1 LKVEIPTR
9 EELRQKNPFTERHF
23 NLSFQ
28 GVVLRRY
35 PEMLEHLKS
44 DAVRVKAEEE
54 RRSKDKAMSW
64 DCLIR
69 DCPSIRSKLIEL
81 RKQDEAR

>member
-1 LKVEIPTR
+1 MEIPTR
-9 EELRQKNPFTERHF
+9 EELRQKNPFTDQHF

-44 DAVRVKAEEE
+44 DALRVKAEEE
-54 RRSKDKAMSW
+54 RRSKDKAVSW
-64 DCLIR
+64 SCLIQH
-69 DCPSIRSKLIEL
+69 CPSIRAELIAL
-81 RKQDEAR
+81 RRKDLAQ